1 MKLNVTP
8 EQFEELIKRGYN
20 LDVIFLLKL
29 IDDRFDV
36 SPLCDVSMKIGS
48 VYHSLIRKGLI
59 TPDDEKI
66 TTLGRDLLDFMNTK
80 SSGRIIK
87 RKPASTD
94 FEEWW
99 KAYPGTDSFEYK
111 GKKFTG
117 TRAIRKG
124 KDECRLKFDKIILE
138 GEYTAAQLIAA
149 LEYEVLQKKEAS
161 VATNSNRMTF
171 MQNSVTYLNQRAFEP
186 YIELINDGAKVD
198 VAPQKP
204 TGGTDI

>member
-8 EQFEELIKRGYN
+8 QQFEELIKRGYN

-29 IDDRFDV
+29 IDEQYDV
-36 SPLCDVSMKIGS
+36 SPLCEGSMKIAS
-48 VYHSLIRKGLI
+48 VYQTLIRKALI
-59 TPDDEKI
+59 TKDDEKI
-66 TTLGRDLLDFMNTK
+66 TTLGKDLLEFMDAK
-80 SSGRIIK
+80 STGRLIK
-87 RKPASTD
+87 RKPATTD

-124 KDECRLKFDKIILE
+124 KDECRLKFDKIIIE
-138 GEYTAAQLIAA
+138 GEYTAQQLIAA
-149 LEYEVLQKKEAS
+149 LNYELLQKKESS

-171 MQNSVTYLNQRAFEP
+171 MQNSVTYLNQRAFEA
-186 YIELINDGAKVD
+186 YIELINDGSKID
-198 VAPQKP
+198 IAPQKP

>member
-36 SPLCDVSMKIGS
+36 SPLCDGSMKIAS
-48 VYHSLIRKGLI
+48 VYHSLIRKALI

-66 TTLGRDLLDFMNTK
+66 TTLGRDLLDFMNAK
-80 SSGRIIK
+80 STGRIIR

-111 GKKFTG
+111 GKSFKG
-117 TRAIRKG
+117 TRALRLYKE
-124 KDECRLKFDKIILE
+124 DCRLKFDKIILE
-138 GEYTAAQLIAA
+138 GEYTAVQLIAA
-149 LEYEVLQKKEAS
+149 LNFEITQKKETS
-161 VATNSNRMTF
+161 ITTNSNRLTF
-171 MQNSVTYLNQRAFEP
+171 MQGSSVYLNQRSFEP
-186 YIELINDGAKVD
+186 FIELINEGAKVD
-198 VAPQKP
+198 IAPQKP

>member
-29 IDDRFDV
+29 IDEQFDV
-36 SPLCDVSMKIGS
+36 SSLCEGSMKVAS
-48 VYHSLIRKGLI
+48 VYQSLIRKALI
-59 TPDDEKI
+59 TKDDEKL
-66 TTLGRDLLDFMNTK
+66 TLVGRDLLEFINAK
-80 SSGRIIK
+80 STSKIIR
-87 RKPASTD
+87 RKPATTD

-99 KAYPGTDSFEYK
+99 KIYPGTDSFEYK

-138 GEYTAAQLIAA
+138 GEYTAQQLIAA
-149 LEYEVLQKKEAS
+149 LNYELLQKKES
-161 VATNSNRMTF
+161 SLQTSSNRMTF
-171 MQNSVTYLNQRAFEP
+171 MQNSVTYLNQRAFEA
-186 YIELINDGAKVD
+186 YIELINLGEEIKES
-198 VAPQKP
+198 PQKP
-204 TGGTDI
+204 IGGTDI